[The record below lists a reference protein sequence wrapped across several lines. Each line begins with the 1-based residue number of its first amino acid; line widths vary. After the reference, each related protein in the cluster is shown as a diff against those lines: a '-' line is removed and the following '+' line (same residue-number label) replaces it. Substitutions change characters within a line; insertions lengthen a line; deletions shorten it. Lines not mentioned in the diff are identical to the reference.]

1 MDTITKINQLSLH
14 QGLISESAFI
24 VKLTNS
30 EFGIVEG
37 SELLNR
43 IESWLSANMMM
54 SNKDVPLLIVNM
66 ENVDFVDSEGLQ
78 KLLDSLRLMQ
88 SQQSNLLLC
97 SLKPSVRILFE
108 ITRIDQ
114 LIAIFANFDTAI
126 AQFDMQLV
134 AA

>member
-1 MDTITKINQLSLH
+1 MNTITKTNQLALS
-14 QGLISESAFI
+14 QGLVSETAFIIKLSES
-24 VKLTNS
+24 S
-30 EFGIVEG
+30 FGMVEG
-37 SELLNR
+37 ESLFNR
-43 IESWLSANMMM
+43 VESWISTNMMRN
-54 SNKDVPLLIVNM
+54 NKDVPLLIVNM

-78 KLLDSLRLMQ
+78 KLMACLSLIQ

-114 LIAIFANFDTAI
+114 LIGIFANFDAAI
-126 AQFDMQLV
+126 AQFDMKLV

>member
-1 MDTITKINQLSLH
+1 MDTITKTNQLALS
-14 QGLISESAFI
+14 QGLISEPTFI
-24 VKLTNS
+24 IKLTDS
-30 EFGIVEG
+30 SFGMVEG
-37 SELLNR
+37 EELVNR
-43 IESWLSANMMM
+43 IESWISANIMIN
-54 SNKDVPLLIVNM
+54 NKDVPLLIVNM

-78 KLLDSLRLMQ
+78 KLIASLNLMK

-114 LIAIFANFDTAI
+114 LIGVFANFDAAI
-126 AQFDMQLV
+126 AQFDMKLV

>member
-1 MDTITKINQLSLH
+1 
-14 QGLISESAFI
+14 
-24 VKLTNS
+24 
-30 EFGIVEG
+30 
-37 SELLNR
+37 
-43 IESWLSANMMM
+43 MMM
-54 SNKDVPLLIVNM
+54 NNKDVPLLIVNM

-78 KLLDSLRLMQ
+78 KLIASLRLMQ
-88 SQQSNLLLC
+88 AQQSNLLLC

-114 LIAIFANFDTAI
+114 LIGVFANFEAAI

>member
-1 MDTITKINQLSLH
+1 MDTITKANQLS

-24 VKLTNS
+24 IKLTHS
-30 EFGIVEG
+30 KFGITEG
-37 SELLNR
+37 VDLLTR
-43 IESWLSANMMM
+43 IEAWISANMMIN
-54 SNKDVPLLIVNM
+54 NKAVPLLIVNM

-78 KLLDSLRLMQ
+78 QLIASLRLIQ

-97 SLKPSVRILFE
+97 SLKPSVRIVFE

-114 LIAIFANFDTAI
+114 LIGIFANFDAAI